1 MLTLNTYM
9 YDGLPLPFSSTVLY
23 KSTTLFLCVSVIEVI
38 GGLCV
43 CVCVCVRETFGLE
56 ELALVLGRP

>member
-9 YDGLPLPFSSTVLY
+9 YAGLPLPFSSTVLY

-43 CVCVCVRETFGLE
+43 CVCVCVC
-56 ELALVLGRP
+56 